1 MVNLE
6 EYNGLVIATSNHAEL
21 AEPSIVRRFHKIV
34 EFKFPTY
41 DGMKLLIERY
51 FPDVDFDKRE
61 LEKICSLGSIGPG
74 DFVAVK
80 ELTEYMDE
88 GDVTG
93 EFILES
99 LSSNAAARNLSSC
112 KSPAIIGFRA

>member
-6 EYNGLVIATSNHAEL
+6 EYNGFVIATTNRIEL
-21 AEPSIVRRFHKIV
+21 IEPALIRRVHKIV

-41 DGMKLLIERY
+41 EGMKLLIERY
-51 FPDVDFDKRE
+51 FPDVDFDKSE

-80 ELTEYMDE
+80 KHL
-88 GDVTG
+88 
-93 EFILES
+93 S
-99 LSSNAAARNLSSC
+99 LPKPPDSG
-112 KSPAIIGFRA
+112 PV